1 TNISVVRS
9 GNRSQVLATC
19 VTHAELNSPSNMD
32 LNTKKTIS
40 QSLLSCGNGG
50 GLSEK
55 LLLKPGVG
63 RSLQTERVPRS
74 SVLERLQSFLPRMA
88 EANEKLKQQLEEAPE
103 GHFDIQ
109 NVDEAERVIEMDVAV
124 VELNESG
131 SESEEEEETSESESE
146 SEEDVA
152 EITERNLKLPGNRGN
167 KKASIQVLEQGGE

>member
-1 TNISVVRS
+1 
-9 GNRSQVLATC
+9 
-19 VTHAELNSPSNMD
+19 MD
-32 LNTKKTIS
+32 LNSRKTTS

-55 LLLKPGVG
+55 LLLKPRAG

-103 GHFDIQ
+103 GRFDIE

-131 SESEEEEETSESESE
+131 SESEEDEETSESEGGSDSE
-146 SEEDVA
+146 GDVS
-152 EITERNLKLPGNRGN
+152 EITERNLKLPGDGGN
-167 KKASIQVLEQGGE
+167 KKANIQVLEQEGV

>member
-1 TNISVVRS
+1 MS
-9 GNRSQVLATC
+9 GNHSQVLATC
-19 VTHAELNSPSNMD
+19 VAHAELNFPSNMD
-32 LNTKKTIS
+32 LNTKKNIS
-40 QSLLSCGNGG
+40 QSLLSCGNDG

-55 LLLKPGVG
+55 LLLKPRAG

-124 VELNESG
+124 VELNELG
-131 SESEEEEETSESESE
+131 SESEEEEETSESESESE

-152 EITERNLKLPGNRGN
+152 EITERNLKLPGDRGN